1 MEPIIS
7 AKTAKETLAA
17 FQDMEAS
24 LDDTDLGLA
33 SLKVASQLHQEG
45 KDPEQ
50 ALSLAHKALKALDQ
64 DGKPSIPVSL
74 ALHLIGCVNL
84 NLERF
89 DDSLEYLNRAERL
102 LGRLEKEGLASI
114 EAVQD
119 ELANVN
125 TDLGRIDE
133 ALDSEMDAAEMQISL
148 GKFDEAINT
157 LQGIVRRA
165 KNVKHS
171 ENQAFMFILIGEDLC
186 DQGKFA
192 DSMGCLEF
200 ACKILDKKEAV
211 YPRFV
216 AKACIDVA
224 NVYDAV
230 NEFETAVSF
239 LKRALAL
246 IEKELQEQHGEGTV
260 SARIGSMLLLRGDVP
275 QAIPYFGECSREI
288 QRDLSL
294 QAFRG
299 GLQQSGCSIFGIRK
313 TSVSGA
319 DVCSG
324 KRQLCCL
331 SWSSSPRFNYNLPE
345 SFYTIRCN
353 GKVRCYAWFV
363 GLFSVSVAFTSL
375 LQLHCKYA
383 YVRLHTLSIGL
394 QQQVIDAWNRHGPRA
409 IDERIVH
416 DILEHKRK
424 TRGTSPY
431 WLPTKAMPLPGK
443 GYASRLPDSSAM

>member
-1 MEPIIS
+1 MEPIMS

-17 FQDMEAS
+17 FQDMEAY

-33 SLKVASQLHQEG
+33 SLKVASQLHQE
-45 KDPEQ
+45 
-50 ALSLAHKALKALDQ
+50 
-64 DGKPSIPVSL
+64 
-74 ALHLIGCVNL
+74 GCVNL

-114 EAVQD
+114 EAMQD

-133 ALDSEMDAAEMQISL
+133 ALDSGLKALEIHKEELGDDSVEVAHDRMLLGAIYSCAGEYGKALDQFEKSRKVFKHCDLRSELLFAEMDAAEMQISL

-157 LQGIVRRA
+157 LKGIVRRT

-171 ENQAFMFILIGEDLC
+171 ENQARMFILIGEDLC

-211 YPRFV
+211 SPRFV
-216 AKACIDVA
+216 SKACIDVA

-331 SWSSSPRFNYNLPE
+331 SWSSSPRFNYRLPE

-375 LQLHCKYA
+375 LELHCKYA
-383 YVRLHTLSIGL
+383 YVRLHTLLVEL
-394 QQQVIDAWNRHGPRA
+394 QQQVIDAWNRHGPKMNA
-409 IDERIVH
+409 
-416 DILEHKRK
+416 
-424 TRGTSPY
+424 
-431 WLPTKAMPLPGK
+431 
-443 GYASRLPDSSAM
+443 